1 MRGLALSTLALLV
14 AAASAAG
21 GGVTTTSSSS
31 SIESNGQQ
39 QQTHNSLRHDQHNTQ
54 QHKQQRDL
62 LQLPNNKTGCEAIH
76 ADELPA
82 ECACRDPGPYSIV
95 IECLKQ
101 FESPHWND
109 TIGMKIDIDP
119 CNSLGSSISLD
130 ITEFNHDI
138 EYPIAGI
145 RAGENKNIPIPGC
158 AIIIPGIGNVG
169 LDAAVAIYG
178 NPDQLTMK
186 IGLNACFGVSPTSRF
201 DEKTFGFSC
210 VFKKL
215 LCLSSR

>member
-1 MRGLALSTLALLV
+1 MRGLALSTLGLLV
-14 AAASAAG
+14 ASAAG
-21 GGVTTTSSSS
+21 AAGVITTSSS

-39 QQTHNSLRHDQHNTQ
+39 ESHSSLRHDHSN
-54 QHKQQRDL
+54 QQRQQREL

-95 IECLKQ
+95 IECLKE

-130 ITEFNHDI
+130 ITEFNHNI

-186 IGLNACFGVSPTSRF
+186 IGLNACFGVSPKKVIRF
-201 DEKTFGFSC
+201 VMQDGSSC
-210 VFKKL
+210 VFKK
-215 LCLSSR
+215 CCVFFSR

>member
-1 MRGLALSTLALLV
+1 MRGLALSTLGLLV
-14 AAASAAG
+14 ASAAG
-21 GGVTTTSSSS
+21 AAGVITTSSS

-39 QQTHNSLRHDQHNTQ
+39 ESHSSLRHDHSNQ
-54 QHKQQRDL
+54 QQQQREL

-95 IECLKQ
+95 IECLKE

-130 ITEFNHDI
+130 ITEFNHNI

-186 IGLNACFGVSPTSRF
+186 IGLNACFGVSPKVMR
-201 DEKTFGFSC
+201 
-210 VFKKL
+210 L
-215 LCLSSR
+215 